1 MVTKRDEGMD
11 SFTAAEGEVKCVVVG
26 DGGVGKTS
34 MVLSYSTGKIL
45 TEYQPTCFDS
55 YTVPV
60 PKDESDV
67 SVMVMDTAGQ
77 DTYDR
82 LRTLAYFDT
91 DIFLVCF
98 AVDDKDSLDNVRT
111 KWVPEIREYRPNTPF
126 ILVGTQTDLRGSIVD
141 ITDSCVSTQ
150 QGRKMAKRLGAIK
163 YMECSSLDGVGLEEI
178 FRMAIRVTTDP
189 VLKKNRK
196 WNSFKRLF
204 RRKST
209 IV

>member
-1 MVTKRDEGMD
+1 MVTKRDEGDD
-11 SFTAAEGEVKCVVVG
+11 SFTAGEGEVKCVVVG

-34 MVLSYSTGKIL
+34 MVLSYSTGKIM

-60 PKDESDV
+60 PKDEGDV
-67 SVMVMDTAGQ
+67 LVMVMDPAGQ

-82 LRTLAYFDT
+82 LRTLSYFDT

-126 ILVGTQTDLRGSIVD
+126 ILVGTQTDLRGSVID
-141 ITDSCVSTQ
+141 ITDSCVTTQ
-150 QGRKMAKRLGAIK
+150 QGRKMARRLGAIK

-178 FRMAIRVTTDP
+178 FRMTIRATTDR
-189 VLKKNRK
+189 KKKRK
-196 WNSFKRLF
+196 WNSFKSLF
-204 RRKST
+204 RRKS
-209 IV
+209 ILV